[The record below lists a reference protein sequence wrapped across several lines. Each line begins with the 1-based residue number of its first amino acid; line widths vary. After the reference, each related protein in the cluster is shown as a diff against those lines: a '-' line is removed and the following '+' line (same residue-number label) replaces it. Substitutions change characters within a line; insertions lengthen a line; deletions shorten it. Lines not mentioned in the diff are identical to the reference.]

1 MALALERD
9 ATVRINCE
17 AVMWKIT
24 TRDFTLEEV
33 LIMAAMNLFAHAA
46 PPPKREKP
54 ASQKS
59 KGDQDLKVT
68 VTVLPSAIY
77 DMEWCS
83 ASVQLLSIPFG
94 PF

>member
-9 ATVRINCE
+9 ETVRINCE

-24 TRDFTLEEV
+24 TCGFALEEV
-33 LIMAAMNLFAHAA
+33 LIMAAMNLLASAA

-54 ASQKS
+54 TMRKS
-59 KGDQDLKVT
+59 KGDQGLKVT
-68 VTVLPSAIY
+68 GPGLLTRSTTWSGA
-77 DMEWCS
+77 
-83 ASVQLLSIPFG
+83 VQSLQVLSIPFG